1 MKSSRSRAGGRRQYW
16 AQAARRL
23 HMCDTPYGVRFT
35 RDPNCETL
43 PEEDQGDRKKPSKS
57 RLADSCR
64 SLVSANDKE
73 LVTDYL
79 FLIMDQMKVCEFSE
93 EDRAGGRSKVKDIP
107 VGFPGMEC
115 KHCSGRAGW
124 GRYFP
129 LSLHTL
135 TLANSDRNI
144 YNHIMKCRKCP
155 QETKAKLEHYQ
166 SSIHGGSGSSK
177 IRRGSRKEFFTRI
190 WNRMHETQQERKQI
204 VK

>member
-1 MKSSRSRAGGRRQYW
+1 
-16 AQAARRL
+16 
-23 HMCDTPYGVRFT
+23 MCDTPYGVRFT
-35 RDPNCETL
+35 RDPNCESL
-43 PEEDQGDRKKPSKS
+43 PEEDQNDEKKPSKAH
-57 RLADSCR
+57 LDASCLP
-64 SLVSANDKE
+64 LVSPHDKE
-73 LVTDYL
+73 LITDYL

-93 EDRAGGRSKVKDIP
+93 EDRASGRSKVKDIP

-115 KHCSGRAGW
+115 KHCSGRAGM

-155 QETKAKLEHYQ
+155 QETKTKLQHYQ
-166 SSIHGGSGSSK
+166 SNIHGGGGSSK
-177 IRRGSRKEFFTRI
+177 NRRGSRKEFFTRI
-190 WNRMHETQQERKQI
+190 WNRMHDTQQERHI